1 MVAVTRLTGALITVL
16 EEQCHDDASWIA
28 SIWGHAGGAGSDPR
42 SRLGVESEG
51 LVSVQIV
58 MELLRPRGVAELGE
72 RLRRDLPDSLPS
84 EVELATDLIEGSG
97 MAVQ

>member
-1 MVAVTRLTGALITVL
+1 MVAVTRLTGALITL
-16 EEQCHDDASWIA
+16 FEEQCHDDASWNRVDLGA
-28 SIWGHAGGAGSDPR
+28 RRGRWERPALSARGGER
-42 SRLGVESEG
+42 RFG
-51 LVSVQIV
+51 LVQIV